1 MLSKQIYQA
10 QKLHC
15 SSFLWNNSLYVPR
28 TALAIVVYQ
37 ELGTESQGH
46 HFKPTNLVSV
56 RSGLSLH
63 FPRSRISQLCHGEKT
78 RSCTLPRSPETCWI
92 LVLRSWR
99 GEFCWMSTSP
109 CPCMWWFRLS
119 RSENYRTRPTTQP
132 TEQLPSS
139 IIQFFLSVYQPRLP
153 GAFEAR
159 KWMWLYC
166 EVALLRLLTLTPM
179 LDAVLSWT

>member
-1 MLSKQIYQA
+1 VTMRGGGPILNSRTCMLSKQIYQA

-37 ELGTESQGH
+37 ELGTG
-46 HFKPTNLVSV
+46 
-56 RSGLSLH
+56 
-63 FPRSRISQLCHGEKT
+63 
-78 RSCTLPRSPETCWI
+78 SPETCWI

-166 EVALLRLLTLTPM
+166 EVALLRRLTLMPM
-179 LDAVLSWT
+179 LDAVLSST